1 VQRFVVPPLPIAS
14 VFLASIGFLPAC
26 VEGPHQPGLHQVLLH
41 QAELNPVTELSNGG
55 SFTCSVEIN
64 ASVETSTDLPVESTP
79 ADTKT
84 ADSKSV
90 DDKASQGFARFGFG
104 P

>member
-1 VQRFVVPPLPIAS
+1 M
-14 VFLASIGFLPAC
+14 
-26 VEGPHQPGLHQVLLH
+26 
-41 QAELNPVTELSNGG
+41 TELSNGG